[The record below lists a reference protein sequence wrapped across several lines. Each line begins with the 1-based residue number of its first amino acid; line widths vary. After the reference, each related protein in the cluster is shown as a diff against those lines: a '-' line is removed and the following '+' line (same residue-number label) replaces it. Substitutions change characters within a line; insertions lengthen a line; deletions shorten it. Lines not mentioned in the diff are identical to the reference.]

1 MANGGAALAPERKQ
15 VARGRKEPSKSQ
27 VNARI
32 DADLKAAGDAALAA
46 AGLTPTKAVRML
58 WQLAVR
64 YRDDPEKLLAAL
76 DPDAAEPSADE
87 LAERQ
92 RKVEAARRGA
102 NLMKEFFEERGIELR
117 PDPEL
122 RDMTDREYFDFLREE
137 HFREKGYIQ

>member
-1 MANGGAALAPERKQ
+1 MANGVAALAPERKQ
-15 VARGRKEPSKSQ
+15 VARGSKEPLKSQ

-32 DADLKAAGDAALAA
+32 DAELKAEGDAALAA
-46 AGLTPTKAVRML
+46 AGITPTKAVRML

-117 PDPEL
+117 PDPEPL
-122 RDMTDREYFDFLREE
+122 SYEELRELALE
-137 HFREKGYIQ
+137 ERMRERGLL